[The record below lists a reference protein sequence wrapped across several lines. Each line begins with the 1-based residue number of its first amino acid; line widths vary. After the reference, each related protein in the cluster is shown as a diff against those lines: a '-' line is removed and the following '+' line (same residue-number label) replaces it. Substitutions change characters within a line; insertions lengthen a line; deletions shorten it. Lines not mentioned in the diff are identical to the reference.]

1 MARNS
6 QEVLKSILIVV
17 NECLGVL
24 GMPRLNDTQCGV
36 LIAILCGMAR
46 KPAPLQ
52 KPFNRRLLDVLK
64 IHPDDA
70 RRRELARLLELETL

>member
-1 MARNS
+1 MARDS
-6 QEVLKSILIVV
+6 RETLKAILIVV

-24 GMPRLNDTQCGV
+24 GLPRLNDKQCGV

-46 KPAPLQ
+46 KPTPLQ

-64 IHPDDA
+64 IQPGDA
-70 RRRELARLLELETL
+70 RRRELARLLGVEA